1 MHVTGTISHCCARW
15 AMNCKLFSLDLSYK
29 RNLLGWAWSHF
40 PAKHFTCSPGAT
52 HMEWFNLALDKIQS
66 KKETRKFAH
75 FVICFPELIFS
86 Y

>member
-1 MHVTGTISHCCARW
+1 MHVTGTISHC
-15 AMNCKLFSLDLSYK
+15 SVDPVVQK

-40 PAKHFTCSPGAT
+40 QRKHVLHLLVRCQT
-52 HMEWFNLALDKIQS
+52 HMESLEWFYLALDKIQS
-66 KKETRKFAH
+66 KKEARKFAH